1 MAAKIDRRPLALL
14 LAGVLTLVAIVTVSV
29 RLASQTSDNAV
40 EVQAARAVR
49 GLSSQILIAA
59 VDAETGQRG
68 YLLTG
73 EALYL
78 APYDAARARLP
89 ELLARFRKLAA
100 TRPEMRNLVL
110 RINQLVNAKLAELTE
125 TINLAK
131 AKKLTTAFTIV
142 HSDRGKKIMDDLRT
156 ALGQLSGI
164 EEARVVQRVNRLE
177 RDARTLILINVI
189 GGALTVLFSGGAF
202 WLAVRYN
209 RRLEAA
215 THETELL
222 NASLEQRV
230 TERTPALTLANDEI
244 QRFAYIVSH
253 DLRAPLV
260 NVMGFTAELEVSSA
274 ALQNYFAEEKPE
286 DSAWTTARNAVAEDL
301 PEAVRFIRTS
311 TAKMDRLINAI
322 LRLSREGRRELM
334 AEPID
339 LMQMFFA
346 AAESLQHQAT
356 EANAEIKLPSFAPRI
371 RSDRLAL
378 EQIISNLLDNA
389 VKYLTGDRPGL
400 VTIEAQDVKGLVVIT
415 IRDNGR
421 GIAPQ
426 DHERIFELFR
436 RAGTQDRQGEG
447 IGLAHVRSLVRRL
460 GGDITVESN
469 LGQGSTFHI
478 SLPKSL
484 RTS

>member
-29 RLASQTSDNAV
+29 FLASETRSSAV
-40 EVQAARAVR
+40 EVQAAHAAR
-49 GLSSQILIAA
+49 GLSSQILIAT

-73 EALYL
+73 ETLYL

-89 ELLARFRKLAA
+89 ELLAQFRKLAT
-100 TRPEMRNLVL
+100 TRPEMHGLVL
-110 RINQLVNAKLAELTE
+110 RIDQLVNAKLAELAE
-125 TINLAK
+125 TIKLAK
-131 AKKLTTAFTIV
+131 AKKLTTAITVV
-142 HSDRGKKIMDDLRT
+142 HSNRGKKIMDDLRL
-156 ALGQLSGI
+156 ALDQLSDV
-164 EEARVVQRVNRLE
+164 EDVRVAQRVNRLE
-177 RDARTLILINVI
+177 SDARTLIMINVI
-189 GGALTVLFSGGAF
+189 GGALTVLFGGAAF

-215 THETELL
+215 THETENL

-230 TERTPALTLANDEI
+230 TERTLALSHANDEV

-260 NVMGFTAELEVSSA
+260 NIMGFTAELEVSTA
-274 ALQNYFAEEKPE
+274 ALQHYFTDEKPE
-286 DSAWTTARNAVAEDL
+286 DSAWTAARNAVAEDL
-301 PEAVRFIRTS
+301 PEAVHFIRTS

-322 LRLSREGRRELM
+322 LRLSREGRRELT

-339 LMQMFFA
+339 LMQMFQA
-346 AAESLQHQAT
+346 AAESLRHQAM
-356 EANAEIKLPSFAPRI
+356 EANARIELPSFAPRI

-389 VKYLTGDRPGL
+389 VKYLSSDRPGL
-400 VTIEAQDVKGLVVIT
+400 ITIDARDVKELMVIT

-436 RAGTQDRQGEG
+436 RAGAQDRQGEG

-460 GGDITVESN
+460 GGDITVESA
-469 LGQGSTFHI
+469 LGQGTAFHI
-478 SLPKSL
+478 SLPRSL
-484 RTS
+484 RIS